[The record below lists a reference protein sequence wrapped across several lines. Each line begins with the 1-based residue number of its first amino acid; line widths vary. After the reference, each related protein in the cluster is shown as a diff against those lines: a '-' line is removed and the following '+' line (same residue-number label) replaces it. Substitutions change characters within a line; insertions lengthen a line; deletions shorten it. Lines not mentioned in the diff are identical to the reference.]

1 MEHNDSTNSS
11 KGLIVIENLFKEF
24 TVSNNKL
31 HVLNN
36 VNLVVENRDIYGII
50 GLSGAGKSTLVRCI
64 NLLEKPTSGKIFFDN
79 QELTGLNKKE
89 LNLQRRKMGMIFQ
102 NFNLFDQKTV
112 YKNVAYPLEID
123 KVDKVAIKERVN
135 YLLNLVGLSDKA
147 NEYPT
152 KLSGGQKQRVAI
164 ARALA
169 NNPKVLLCDE
179 PTSALDPTTTE
190 QILAL
195 LEKINLELGVTIII
209 ITHEMKIVESI
220 CNKVSIIHK
229 SEIVESGYVK
239 EIFKNP
245 KSRIAKKLILPDEGI
260 RFQNIGDRYLRL
272 VYDGTVFDPI
282 ISNLIIDCRCQINI
296 LSSNVKTF
304 EGKTFGQMIIQIP
317 EGEDAFVR
325 ICNYLK
331 NKNVEFKEV
340 NESDIRNNI
349 ADVD

>member
-1 MEHNDSTNSS
+1 MSELIKVEHLVKDF
-11 KGLIVIENLFKEF
+11 G
-24 TVSNNKL
+24 VSNNTL
-31 HVLNN
+31 RVLND
-36 VNLVVENRDIYGII
+36 VNLVVEDQDIYGII

-79 QELTGLNKKE
+79 IELTSLSKSHLND
-89 LNLQRRKMGMIFQ
+89 QRRKMGMIFQ

-112 YKNVAYPLEID
+112 YKNVAYPLEINRIS
-123 KVDKVAIKERVN
+123 KHEIKERVE
-135 YLLNLVGLSDKA
+135 YLLKLVGLSDKK
-147 NEYPT
+147 NSYPSQ
-152 KLSGGQKQRVAI
+152 LSGGQKQRVAI

-190 QILAL
+190 QILEL
-195 LEKINLELGVTIII
+195 LKKINLELGVTIII

-245 KSRIAKKLILPDEGI
+245 QSRIAKKLILPDEGI
-260 RFQNIGDRYLRL
+260 RFQNVGERYLRI
-272 VYDGTVFDPI
+272 VYDGTVFEPI

-304 EGKTFGQMIIQIP
+304 EGRTFGQMIVQVP
-317 EGEDAFVR
+317 EGEEAFNK
-325 ICNYLK
+325 ICIYL
-331 NKNVEFKEV
+331 NDKNVEFKEV
-340 NESDIRNNI
+340 NESDIRNNLT
-349 ADVD
+349 DVD